1 MVSDFFLFV
10 FRDFVHV
17 CVSACVCFS
26 CFFLKFLL
34 FFEFYFYFLCF
45 VLFSFFFFHL
55 FEKEKKTGVE
65 GNSNR
70 WRVWE
75 NLRRDKVGQTKFS
88 TYSMKNRF

>member
-1 MVSDFFLFV
+1 M
-10 FRDFVHV
+10 
-17 CVSACVCFS
+17 CVCLHVYVS
-26 CFFLKFLL
+26 HVFFKFLL

-45 VLFSFFFFHL
+45 VLFSFFFFLHL
-55 FEKEKKTGVE
+55 FEKEKKTEVE

-75 NLRRDKVGQTKFS
+75 NLRRDKVGQTMFS